1 MRSGVGGRELRAN
14 WRVWERWA
22 LLGGHVQRAAGMS
35 QVLRAEGGCRVQS
48 AHRGVRCIGYG
59 GLTWG
64 GDVYGGVG
72 RGGWRSELTVGHGC
86 GRCSLSLGGRWA
98 IGTVP

>member
-35 QVLRAEGGCRVQS
+35 QVMRAEGGCCVQS
-48 AHRGVRCIGYG
+48 AHRGDKIYR
-59 GLTWG
+59 LRRANL
-64 GDVYGGVG
+64 G
-72 RGGWRSELTVGHGC
+72 R
-86 GRCSLSLGGRWA
+86 
-98 IGTVP
+98 

>member
-1 MRSGVGGRELRAN
+1 MLTGGIRF
-14 WRVWERWA
+14 
-22 LLGGHVQRAAGMS
+22 
-35 QVLRAEGGCRVQS
+35 
-48 AHRGVRCIGYG
+48 IGYG

-64 GDVYGGVG
+64 GDVYGGIG
-72 RGGWRSELTVGHGC
+72 RGGWRSELTVGHGR